1 MQWLINE
8 FKQFKKDVGDR
19 VDLLQKQVERYEMK
33 EKEEAALWAGVQP
46 EAIRDRITKL
56 EGEIRALKARMGKKT
71 D

>member
-33 EKEEAALWAGVQP
+33 EKEEAALWVGVQP